1 MDKYA
6 QSPLFENSFGIL
18 GAMKTSNQF
27 LLLLQRRFAP
37 LFWVQFGGALNDNVV
52 KNALAIL
59 VAYRALTIW
68 GFSTSALVNLAA
80 GLFILPFFIFSATAG
95 QLADRF
101 EKTKLIKWV
110 KALEV
115 IIALLATWGFI
126 TDNLQVLLI
135 VLFLL
140 GLQAT
145 LFGPIKY
152 SILPLQLAPEELLA
166 GNALIETG
174 TFIAILVGTVLG
186 SWLIVADQG
195 ALWVSSLAVVIAL
208 AGWILAFFIPPTTA
222 QLQATVSLNPITA
235 FRATLQSAL
244 KNKIVF
250 IAILAISWFWF
261 FGALIL
267 TQMPIFTKNVLH
279 GDAHVVTFILT
290 LFSIGIGLG
299 ALLCNRLAHHQVE
312 LGLVILGAAV
322 LALFFGLFLW
332 FIPTGLAPLQL
343 FTLTQFLSY
352 PDHWPMI
359 LSLLLLS
366 IGAGF
371 YTVPLYTLLQA
382 YSSDADRSRTIAAN
396 NIFNALF
403 MVVAALLG
411 MIVFSYNGSIEQL
424 FMITLGL
431 HIVVNIALFIIE
443 PEYWRAFLRFARL
456 SNVR

>member
-1 MDKYA
+1 M
-6 QSPLFENSFGIL
+6 
-18 GAMKTSNQF
+18 TTRNQF
-27 LLLLQRRFAP
+27 FLLFQRRFAP

-59 VAYRALTIW
+59 VAYRALSIW

-95 QLADRF
+95 QLADSF
-101 EKTKLIKWV
+101 EKTQLIKWV

-126 TDNLQVLLI
+126 ADNLPILLL

-152 SILPLQLAPEELLA
+152 SILPLQLTPEELLA
-166 GNALIETG
+166 ANALIETG

-195 ALWVSSLAVVIAL
+195 AVWVSSIAVLIAL
-208 AGWILAFFIPPTTA
+208 LGWGLAFFIPPTEAT
-222 QLQATVSLNPITA
+222 LQPFISLNPLTA
-235 FRATLQSAL
+235 FRATLRSAL
-244 KNKIVF
+244 KNRMVF
-250 IAILAISWFWF
+250 IGILAISWFWF

-267 TQMPIFTKNVLH
+267 TQMPIFTKNVLY

-299 ALLCNRLAHHQVE
+299 ALLCNRLARQQVE
-312 LGLVILGAAV
+312 LGLVIFGATV

-332 FIPTGLAPLQL
+332 FIPTTLAPPQL
-343 FTLTQFLSY
+343 FTLTQFLS
-352 PDHWPMI
+352 DLHHWPMI
-359 LSLLLLS
+359 ASLLLLS
-366 IGAGF
+366 IGTGF

-382 YSSDADRSRTIAAN
+382 YSTDADRSRTIAAN

-403 MVVAALLG
+403 MVLAALLG
-411 MIVFSYNGSIEQL
+411 IVVFSYNGSIEQL

-431 HIVVNIALFIIE
+431 HVVVNIVLFIIE
-443 PEYWRAFLRFARL
+443 PEYWWAF
-456 SNVR
+456 VRWISRVKPR